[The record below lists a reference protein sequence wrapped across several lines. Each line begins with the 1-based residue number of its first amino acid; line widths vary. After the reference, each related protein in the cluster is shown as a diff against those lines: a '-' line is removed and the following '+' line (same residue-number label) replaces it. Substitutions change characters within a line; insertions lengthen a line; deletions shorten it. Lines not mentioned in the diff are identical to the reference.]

1 MTKVKSISKILK
13 GTAGIFALGM
23 AFSFLFNWAITKVMS
38 QEDVGF
44 YQYFI
49 SIITLAMV
57 IIPLG
62 YQSLAQREATSLGRL
77 ALNNFSKQAA
87 ITILSTAILFSFIW
101 YYGVTRLNWVKGLNN
116 FNGLRAALLVIP
128 IYSLNTFFK
137 SVLQSQNKLYQ
148 SIIPDVLIR
157 PALLLLSLL
166 ILPFLGLG
174 INPETLL
181 YVLSCILLCS
191 LIYAIV
197 NSFKKITIGDFNNQ
211 PKWFKQ
217 ALLLLPIGLLYTI
230 NERIDIVMISK
241 MLGPIDNAIYGVAFK
256 FAAFS
261 GFGIVILNQVLVPQ
275 YAKYFKEKGNVNELQ
290 KIIKPNVRK
299 SFFLSS
305 LVLILLL
312 LFGKNILT
320 LFGKSIN
327 EYTSGFATIIILS
340 FGQLFNVA
348 VGSVG
353 YILTM
358 AKLEKYVFIGLTLG
372 IISNLILNS
381 LLVPK
386 FGIQGAAIATSTSM
400 ILWNVVMLYFVIRKT
415 KINPTIL

>member
-1 MTKVKSISKILK
+1 LTKVKSISKILK

-38 QEDVGF
+38 QKDVGF
-44 YQYFI
+44 FQYFI

-62 YQSLAQREATSLGRL
+62 YQSLAQREAISLGRL
-77 ALNNFSKQAA
+77 ALNNFSKQAV

-166 ILPFLGLG
+166 ILPCLGLG

-197 NSFKKITIGDFNNQ
+197 NSFKKITI
-211 PKWFKQ
+211 
-217 ALLLLPIGLLYTI
+217 
-230 NERIDIVMISK
+230 
-241 MLGPIDNAIYGVAFK
+241 
-256 FAAFS
+256 
-261 GFGIVILNQVLVPQ
+261 
-275 YAKYFKEKGNVNELQ
+275 
-290 KIIKPNVRK
+290 
-299 SFFLSS
+299 
-305 LVLILLL
+305 
-312 LFGKNILT
+312 
-320 LFGKSIN
+320 
-327 EYTSGFATIIILS
+327 
-340 FGQLFNVA
+340 
-348 VGSVG
+348 
-353 YILTM
+353 
-358 AKLEKYVFIGLTLG
+358 
-372 IISNLILNS
+372 
-381 LLVPK
+381 
-386 FGIQGAAIATSTSM
+386 
-400 ILWNVVMLYFVIRKT
+400 
-415 KINPTIL
+415 

>member
-137 SVLQSQNKLYQ
+137 SVLQSQNKVYQ

-217 ALLLLPIGLLYTI
+217 ALLLLPIGLLYTL

-275 YAKYFKEKGNVNELQ
+275 YAKHFKEKGNVNELQ

-358 AKLEKYVFIGLTLG
+358 AKLEKYVFVGLTLG

>member
-1 MTKVKSISKILK
+1 LTKVKSISKILK

>member
-166 ILPFLGLG
+166 ILPCLGLG

>member
-1 MTKVKSISKILK
+1 M
-13 GTAGIFALGM
+13 
-23 AFSFLFNWAITKVMS
+23 
-38 QEDVGF
+38 
-44 YQYFI
+44 
-49 SIITLAMV
+49 
-57 IIPLG
+57 
-62 YQSLAQREATSLGRL
+62 
-77 ALNNFSKQAA
+77 
-87 ITILSTAILFSFIW
+87 
-101 YYGVTRLNWVKGLNN
+101 
-116 FNGLRAALLVIP
+116 
-128 IYSLNTFFK
+128 
-137 SVLQSQNKLYQ
+137 
-148 SIIPDVLIR
+148 
-157 PALLLLSLL
+157 
-166 ILPFLGLG
+166 
-174 INPETLL
+174 
-181 YVLSCILLCS
+181 
-191 LIYAIV
+191 
-197 NSFKKITIGDFNNQ
+197 
-211 PKWFKQ
+211 
-217 ALLLLPIGLLYTI
+217 
-230 NERIDIVMISK
+230 
-241 MLGPIDNAIYGVAFK
+241 
-256 FAAFS
+256 
-261 GFGIVILNQVLVPQ
+261 PQ
-275 YAKYFKEKGNVNELQ
+275 YAKHFKEKGNVNELQ

-358 AKLEKYVFIGLTLG
+358 AKLEKYVFVGLTLG

-400 ILWNVVMLYFVIRKT
+400 ILWNIVMLYFVIRKT

>member
-305 LVLILLL
+305 LVLISLL